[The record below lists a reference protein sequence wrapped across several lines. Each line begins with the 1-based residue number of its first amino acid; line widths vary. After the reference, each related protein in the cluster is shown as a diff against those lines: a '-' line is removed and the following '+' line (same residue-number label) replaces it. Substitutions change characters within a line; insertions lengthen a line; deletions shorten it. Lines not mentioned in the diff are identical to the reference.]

1 VRGAWRMD
9 FNTIY
14 YFLSGF
20 LLGFLHACV
29 AFYLLLRRLHRR
41 LSEHLKELR
50 ESEGELVRSVE
61 ELVKEVEKLVEGM
74 EKRR

>member
-1 VRGAWRMD
+1 MD
-9 FNTIY
+9 INTIY
-14 YFLSGF
+14 CFLFGF
-20 LLGFLHACV
+20 LLGILHACV
-29 AFYLLLRRLHRR
+29 AFYFLLRRLHRR

-50 ESEGELVRSVE
+50 EGGGELVRSVE